1 MSPRDVMLGFPDGNL
16 GMFLSY
22 KLLLASVSHPFGNT
36 TAIWTPTPWELGV
49 GKSLFPAWASALL
62 ELTGKQRGNPPRA
75 MT

>member
-1 MSPRDVMLGFPDGNL
+1 MSPRDGMLGFPDSNL
-16 GMFLSY
+16 GMFPSS
-22 KLLLASVSHPFGNT
+22 KLLLASVSHPFGNI

-62 ELTGKQRGNPPRA
+62 ELTGKQRGNPPGA